1 MKSNSR
7 FNAHSVY
14 SLCGI
19 AMLGGVMFDYS
30 TGVISGT
37 VDSIQAHFHLA
48 STQTGWVVSSMFV
61 GCIIGSLIAGN
72 LAARL
77 GRKLVLL
84 LATLALGIS
93 AVGSTF
99 ADSFIIF
106 SSAHIVAGLGLPVM
120 KLGTDVHG
128 YVRH

>member
-1 MKSNSR
+1 MMLVYLTGAIMKSNSR
-7 FNAHSVY
+7 FNARSVY

-48 STQTGWVVSSMFV
+48 PTQTGWVVSSMFV

-84 LATLALGIS
+84 
-93 AVGSTF
+93 
-99 ADSFIIF
+99 
-106 SSAHIVAGLGLPVM
+106 P
-120 KLGTDVHG
+120 
-128 YVRH
+128 RHSGFGNFGCWLNVC